1 MSQSVKVKVRPGGT
15 LAFPAVCVHCS
26 RPASERMFLKKR
38 RGRLTRLIDVPL
50 CVQCAAALH
59 RQSGQEE
66 RLGRLGRFLAALAAI
81 LVLFLGLLL
90 LPAGMPFLLRL
101 LIAVTLSA
109 LAGLLLLAYFRR
121 RSLAAASSDKLEIL
135 DSARLAHFSWRATTF
150 QFENDDFARRF
161 ASLNEPRLMEVAG
174 NDKNQS

>member
-1 MSQSVKVKVRPGGT
+1 
-15 LAFPAVCVHCS
+15 
-26 RPASERMFLKKR
+26 
-38 RGRLTRLIDVPL
+38 
-50 CVQCAAALH
+50 
-59 RQSGQEE
+59 
-66 RLGRLGRFLAALAAI
+66 
-81 LVLFLGLLL
+81 LLL